1 MAQEQEQ
8 VLQEQRL
15 MLMATMILMV
25 LAEQFGPLLSPKFA
39 YHTGC
44 GVTSHF
50 VTWPF
55 SSFWLLSPTAAQH
68 GSRAAGCRQAAGTFL
83 TISLPISTGDH

>member
-39 YHTGC
+39 YHTHTDMGHLQEAWC
-44 GVTSHF
+44 ICLRNG
-50 VTWPF
+50 
-55 SSFWLLSPTAAQH
+55 PT
-68 GSRAAGCRQAAGTFL
+68 
-83 TISLPISTGDH
+83 INKN